1 MTKLF
6 VAFFNDSK
14 RAHQVLEELQD
25 MEFEQLIDL
34 QDAVVVTK
42 NGRGK
47 MRIYQTHDVNPG
59 LGALSG
65 AAVGVIVGSIIGGPL
80 GWGLLASGA
89 AVGLLAGSGVGALVA
104 ALIDSGIDNTF
115 IRQVAEAVQ
124 PNTSALFVLA
134 RKGEIEMIARELQRF
149 ATRLIETDVDTEQ
162 VAAIQEAV
170 DNLPNIPRE
179 GDPQ

>member
-6 VAFFNDSK
+6 VAFFEGLN
-14 RAHQVLEELQD
+14 RAHEVLAELQD

-34 QDAVVVTK
+34 KDAVVVTK
-42 NGRGK
+42 NARGK
-47 MRIYQTHDVNPG
+47 MRIYQTHDVTPS

-65 AAVGVIVGSIIGGPL
+65 AAVGVIVGGILGGPL

-104 ALIDSGIDNTF
+104 ALIDTGIDNAF
-115 IRQVAEAVQ
+115 IRRVAEEIQ
-124 PNTSALFVLA
+124 PNSSAIFVLV
-134 RKGEIEMIARELQRF
+134 RKGDEEMVKRELERF
-149 ATRLIETDVDTEQ
+149 AVRLSETEIDTRQ
-162 VAAIQEAV
+162 VEAIQAAV
-170 DNLPNIPRE
+170 DNLPSLPRE